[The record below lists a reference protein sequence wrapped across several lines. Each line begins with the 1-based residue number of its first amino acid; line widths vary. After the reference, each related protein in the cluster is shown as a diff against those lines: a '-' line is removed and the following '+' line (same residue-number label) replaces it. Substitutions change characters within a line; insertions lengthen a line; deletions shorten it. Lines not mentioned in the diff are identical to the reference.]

1 MSTSKNQNIQA
12 LMDEVE
18 SLDPTKHGIEEKLNE
33 IARLVKLEQEKMK
46 AALTGVQPQVALAG
60 DPADEFACEGCQ

>member
-18 SLDPTKHGIEEKLNE
+18 KLDPAKHGIEEKLNE

-46 AALTGVQPQVALAG
+46 AALTGNQPQVAIAG